1 MPPWHGSMSRTPPEF
16 LLARASTT
24 KGMNGAETVSKD
36 ILGEKVQDP
45 WLMLMQSSSTQQLL
59 FTSTLNRPSNYVIKI
74 LLTTAFPW
82 AAHYH
87 HPKIVQSLNN
97 RVGSSIRHG
106 STAAATAQIG
116 AGQSLPSVQSD
127 HSQDPSN
134 HVLRHIPLSLFYSG
148 RNQGSGSEMWH
159 ALPIASNTYLI
170 CKQIM
175 PTCTTNF
182 LKKITVMKN
191 LTIPFSYQNKV

>member
-127 HSQDPSN
+127 HSRTLSWLCVTRPKQSCSETHPFISILQWKKSR
-134 HVLRHIPLSLFYSG
+134 LRLRDVTCIAHSQQYLF
-148 RNQGSGSEMWH
+148 
-159 ALPIASNTYLI
+159 
-170 CKQIM
+170 
-175 PTCTTNF
+175 
-182 LKKITVMKN
+182 N
-191 LTIPFSYQNKV
+191 L